1 MKTLTP
7 AVAPRGGARERL
19 IDAAGEIFGELGYHG
34 ATVRDITKK
43 AGVNLAAINYYFRD
57 KEELYWE
64 VLRHAVKAALA
75 SDAPVAADRS
85 PEEQLHAFI
94 EDFLRHMLD
103 PKRPE
108 WHGKLI
114 SREMSSPT
122 RLLDILVETDIRPKR
137 DLLQK
142 IVETISK
149 SPLSENQLS
158 LCCASIMGQCVHYR
172 HSMPVL
178 ERLYPDLLKGEP
190 PIEMLA
196 AHITAFSLAGIRG
209 LNSKTA

>member
-7 AVAPRGGARERL
+7 AIAARGGARERL
-19 IDAAGEIFGELGYHG
+19 IDAAGEIFGEVGYHG

-64 VLRHAVKAALA
+64 VLRHAVKAALD
-75 SDAPVAADRS
+75 SDAPVAADRL
-85 PEEQLHAFI
+85 PEEQLRAFI

-137 DLLQK
+137 DILER
-142 IVETISK
+142 IVVQIAGNG
-149 SPLSENQLS
+149 LSENQLS

-178 ERLYPDLLKGEP
+178 ERLYPALLKGEP

-209 LNSKTA
+209 LNPKTA